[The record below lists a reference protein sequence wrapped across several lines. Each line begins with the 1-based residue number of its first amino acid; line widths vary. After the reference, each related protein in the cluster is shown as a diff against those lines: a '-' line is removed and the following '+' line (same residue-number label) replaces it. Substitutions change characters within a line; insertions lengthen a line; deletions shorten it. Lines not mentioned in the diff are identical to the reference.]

1 MAAEHLACAGGG
13 RAVGRRRRK
22 DVLWVKFVLGGGMK
36 TQVDGGYSQ
45 KNQAARARVV
55 LSVLGVHPGRGM
67 LPAWGGVRMTPW
79 RR

>member
-1 MAAEHLACAGGG
+1 M
-13 RAVGRRRRK
+13 
-22 DVLWVKFVLGGGMK
+22 LWVKLVLGGGMK
-36 TQVDGGYSQ
+36 TQVDGEYSQ

-55 LSVLGVHPGRGM
+55 LSVLGVRPGRGT

>member
-13 RAVGRRRRK
+13 RAVGRRQRK
-22 DVLWVKFVLGGGMK
+22 NMLWVKLVLGGGMK
-36 TQVDGGYSQ
+36 TQVDGEYSQ

-55 LSVLGVHPGRGM
+55 PSVLGVRPGRGT